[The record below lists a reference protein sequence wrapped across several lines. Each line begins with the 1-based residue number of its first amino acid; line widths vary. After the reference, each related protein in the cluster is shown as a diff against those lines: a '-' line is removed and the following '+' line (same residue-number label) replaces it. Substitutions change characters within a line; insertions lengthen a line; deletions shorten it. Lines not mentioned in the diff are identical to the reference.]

1 LAFCAE
7 EDHRSKS
14 NLFIKKPST
23 TGWFFLTLKIYHLR
37 TEAKRKA
44 ELKHGIV
51 SQIKFFETWID
62 FFNRFDSVLEKSKS
76 NLLKTQPIAKIFPL

>member
-1 LAFCAE
+1 M
-7 EDHRSKS
+7 
-14 NLFIKKPST
+14 
-23 TGWFFLTLKIYHLR
+23 
-37 TEAKRKA
+37 
-44 ELKHGIV
+44 KHGIV